1 MKGNGGPHKHPLQW
15 TGAPFRSNLDHNTPA
30 VFLIAISSVRVLD
43 FGLQTTSKSTRAL
56 AR

>member
-1 MKGNGGPHKHPLQW
+1 MKGNGGTHKHPLQW
-15 TGAPFRSNLDHNTPA
+15 IGAPFRSLDHNTPA

-43 FGLQTTSKSTRAL
+43 FGLQMTSKSTRAL